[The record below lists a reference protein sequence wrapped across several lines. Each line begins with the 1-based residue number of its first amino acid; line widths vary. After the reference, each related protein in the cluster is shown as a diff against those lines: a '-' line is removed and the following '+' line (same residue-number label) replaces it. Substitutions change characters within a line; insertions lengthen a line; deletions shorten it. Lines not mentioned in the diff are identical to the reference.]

1 MRSLKTIWNW
11 RDEQGTTAVEF
22 ALVGPL
28 FLLLLISTIY
38 MSMMLF
44 SIGNLY
50 FAVQAGA
57 RCASVQTTICTDS
70 ASTIKYSQS
79 HYFGIGLPPTFTY
92 SAAACGNS
100 VNGSVNYVL
109 PLGTTNL
116 TVPINATAC
125 FP

>member
-1 MRSLKTIWNW
+1 MPSLNKPRNW
-11 RDEQGTTAVEF
+11 RDDRGTTAIEF
-22 ALVGPL
+22 ALVGPI

-44 SIGNLY
+44 SIANLHL
-50 FAVQAGA
+50 AVQQGA
-57 RCASVQTTICTDS
+57 RCASVQTTVCSDS

-79 HYFGIGLPPTFTY
+79 HYFGVGASPTFIAA
-92 SAAACGNS
+92 AAACGNS
-100 VNGSVNYVL
+100 VTGTVSYVL

-116 TVPINATAC
+116 TVPISATAC